1 MKNNVKILWIL
12 GILLIISSAIFF
24 YPSPQKVSNTADVI
38 QPTPTPAPTVKPTD
52 TVSFVAAGDNLIHGS
67 IYLQAARRSEESGGY
82 DFDYLYENIE
92 YYFDD
97 FDVKFIN
104 QETLVTPLEPSTY
117 PMFSSPLALGD
128 KVIEMGFNVIGTSNN
143 HSYDKGVDGIYKT
156 LQYWNSKDVIN
167 TGFYTGDNTADIKYL
182 ETNNI
187 KMSFLAYTFSTNGLN
202 IYDET
207 SPYVISPSDYEI
219 VREQVKIAKENSEV
233 VIVSIHW
240 GTENSNEVNSYQK
253 DVVMNLNEM
262 GVDVIIG
269 THPHV
274 VQTVENYINP
284 ETGFETLVCYSL
296 GNFVSA
302 QSVSNN
308 MIGGLFQFDI
318 TKTYD
323 LDGNFTIDIIN
334 PYFVPLVTHYDYNF
348 SNIRNYLLKDYT
360 QELASTH
367 GVSAMSAKFSMEYI
381 ENIINTYIPEE
392 YLLYK

>member
-1 MKNNVKILWIL
+1 MKRFFKLITLIS
-12 GILLIISSAIFF
+12 IILIIFTAC
-24 YPSPQKVSNTADVI
+24 SNSDLQTNTVI
-38 QPTPTPAPTVKPTD
+38 ESTPTPTPAPTVKPMD

-67 IYLQAARRSEESGGY
+67 IYLQAARRSEEAGGY

-92 YYFDD
+92 YYFED

-104 QETLVTPLEPSTY
+104 QETLVTPLTPATY

-128 KVIEMGFNVIGTSNN
+128 KVVEMGFNVISTSNN
-143 HSYDKGVDGIYKT
+143 HSYDKGVEGIYKT
-156 LQYWNSKDVIN
+156 LEYWNNQDVIHA
-167 TGFYTGDNTADIKYL
+167 GFYTGDNSVDIKYL
-182 ETNNI
+182 EENNI
-187 KMSFLAYTFSTNGLN
+187 TMSFLAYTFSTNGLN
-202 IYDET
+202 IYDDT
-207 SPYVISPSDYEI
+207 SPYVISPSDYE
-219 VREQVKIAKENSEV
+219 VVKKQVEIAKENSEV

-253 DVVMNLNEM
+253 DVVQNLNAM

-274 VQTVENYINP
+274 VQTVENYVNP

-323 LDGNFTIDIIN
+323 LDGNSIVDIIN
-334 PYFVPLVTHYDYNF
+334 PYFVPLVTHYDYNY

-360 QELASTH
+360 EELASSH
-367 GVSAMSAKFSMEYI
+367 GVSALSHKFTMDYI
-381 ENIINTYIPEE
+381 ENIIYSYIPEDF
-392 YLLYK
+392 LLYK